1 MNENTAPG
9 RGGQPTSASDA
20 AEGQMRPTG
29 PSADRSEADH
39 RAQPRSQSNRHRA
52 WQFAFLL
59 MLPVVI
65 AALAA
70 YAVASQDQRVY
81 AGRSEIVLDL
91 RNLGW
96 DAAER
101 ILGTQLAVAE
111 SRAVLAP
118 VAETLSVPV
127 SDLERRLSAE
137 LIRNSSIVRLQYE
150 DPNPSRALDITIA
163 ITERYTEVLERLLA
177 LQGDVRLQ
185 VLTAPFLLEEP
196 VSPKPLRAAAIGAVV
211 GMALAMIGIILWV
224 QPWRTNHH
232 A

>member
-1 MNENTAPG
+1 MHENTAPG
-9 RGGQPTSASDA
+9 NEVQPMSEFGT
-20 AEGQMRPTG
+20 AEGRMPPAG
-29 PSADRSEADH
+29 PFEGRSEASD
-39 RAQPRSQSNRHRA
+39 RAWPPSQSNRRRA
-52 WQFAFLL
+52 WQFVILL
-59 MLPVVI
+59 ILPVLT

-70 YAVASQDQRVY
+70 YAVASQAQRIY

-96 DAAER
+96 DTSER

-118 VAETLSVPV
+118 VAEKLAVPV

-163 ITERYTEVLERLLA
+163 ITERYVSVLQGLLS
-177 LQGDVRLQ
+177 LQGDIRLQ

-196 VSPKPLRAAAIGAVV
+196 VSPKPLRAAAVGGVV

>member
-1 MNENTAPG
+1 MHENTAPG
-9 RGGQPTSASDA
+9 NEVQPTSESGG
-20 AEGQMRPTG
+20 AEGQVRPTG
-29 PSADRSEADH
+29 PFVDRSAADH
-39 RAQPRSQSNRHRA
+39 RAWPPSQSNRHRV
-52 WQFAFLL
+52 WQFILL
-59 MLPVVI
+59 LILPVLI
-65 AALAA
+65 ASLAA

-96 DAAER
+96 DTAER

-118 VAETLSVPV
+118 VAEKLVVPV

-150 DPNPSRALDITIA
+150 DPSPSRALDITVA
-163 ITERYTEVLERLLA
+163 ITERYLSV
-177 LQGDVRLQ
+177 LQGLASQGEIRLQ